1 MLSKEDQGE
10 TGVSHVVWTR
20 TQFSLFFP
28 YYGNCYGIWGN
39 YVGYS
44 VNRIL
49 L

>member
-28 YYGNCYGIWGN
+28 YYGIWGN

-49 L
+49 P